1 MCSPLRLTRYAK
13 TFNFNQQRSKLS
25 QEDLKDQDVETLD
38 AAGTAI
44 NTVHA
49 KEKTTDVKTKS

>member
-1 MCSPLRLTRYAK
+1 MCSPLRLTRHAK
-13 TFNFNQQRSKLS
+13 TSNFNQQRSKLS

-49 KEKTTDVKTKS
+49 REKMTDVKTKS